1 MTTWPILSVVTFLPV
16 VGALLIYISRG
27 DDEAAQRNSR
37 WIALWT
43 TLITFAVSL
52 ILVVR
57 FDPAQPDFQF
67 VEKAPWLANAI
78 TYHMGVDGISLPF
91 VILTTALMPFCIL
104 ASWKSITMRV
114 REYMMAFLLLET
126 LMIGTFSALDL
137 VLFYLFFEGGLIPM
151 FLIIGVWGGPRRVYA
166 SFKFFL
172 YTLLGSVLMLL
183 AIMALYWNAGT
194 TDIPTLMHTA
204 VPRSL
209 QTWAW
214 LAFFASFAVKMP
226 MWPVHT
232 WLPDAHVEAPTAG
245 SVILAA
251 ILLKM
256 GGYGFLRFSLPM
268 FPLASHDFAPL
279 IFSLSAIAIIYTSLV
294 ALMQE
299 DMKKLIA
306 YSSVAHMGFVTMG
319 IFAGTTQGVAGG
331 VFQMISHGIVSGAL
345 FLCVGIVYD
354 RMHTREIAAYG
365 GLVNRMPLYA
375 LVFMVF
381 TMANVGLPGTSG
393 FVGEFM
399 TLIGTFKVSVPTATF
414 ATTGVILSAA
424 YALWLYR
431 KIVFGALV
439 KPSLAT
445 IKDLTFRES
454 LTLMPLVILTILFG
468 VYPKPVLDMSAASVQ
483 QLVTNYGHS
492 GDCHQGSRAAAV
504 KARTMNF
511 ESAGYQLLPVLPEL
525 VLAIGAMVLLMI
537 GAYRGQQTTGLVTG
551 LAVCLLVVVGALELW
566 LPAGKLTTFNGS
578 FIVDDFARFLKILAL
593 IGSARDADP
602 VGGIPGRSVPAH
614 LRICHP
620 GPALDA
626 RHDGADL
633 GRRPDHALS
642 RARADVA
649 RALRGRGEQ
658 PRQRQ
663 IDRSRPEIFRAGRV
677 VVGHAAVWCLA
688 GLRLYRHCELRRH
701 RGGRQDRQHRHRV
714 RTGVPAGRAVL
725 QGLGRAVPHVDA

>member
-1 MTTWPILSVVTFLPV
+1 MTTWPILSVVTFLPL
-16 VGALLIYISRG
+16 VGALVIYLSRG
-27 DDEAAQRNSR
+27 DDEAARRNAR

-43 TLITFAVSL
+43 TLVTFAISL
-52 ILVVR
+52 VLVAR
-57 FDPAQPDFQF
+57 FDPGLTDFQF
-67 VEKAPWLANAI
+67 VEKASWLASGI

-91 VILTTALMPFCIL
+91 VILTTALMPICII
-104 ASWKSITMRV
+104 ASWKSVTLRV
-114 REYMMAFLLLET
+114 REYMMAFLILET
-126 LMIGTFSALDL
+126 LMVGTFCALDL

-183 AIMALYWNAGT
+183 AIMALYWNGTT

-279 IFSLSAIAIIYTSLV
+279 IYSLSVIAIIYTSLV

-299 DMKKLIA
+299 DVKKLIA

-319 IFAGTTQGVAGG
+319 IFAGTVQGVAGG

-345 FLCVGIVYD
+345 FLCVGVIYD

-375 LVFMVF
+375 MTFMVF

-393 FVGEFM
+393 FIGEFM
-399 TLIGTFKVSVPTATF
+399 TLLGTFKVSIPTAFF
-414 ATTGVILSAA
+414 AATGLILSAA

-431 KIVFGALV
+431 KVIFGALV
-439 KPSLAT
+439 KPSLMS
-445 IKDLTFRES
+445 IKDLSFRECVTLFPLVA
-454 LTLMPLVILTILFG
+454 LTLLFG
-468 VYPKPVLDMSAASVQ
+468 FYPKPVLDMSAASVQ
-483 QLVTNYGHS
+483 QLVNNYAS
-492 GDCHQGSRAAAV
+492 AVTAV
-504 KARTMNF
+504 KA
-511 ESAGYQLLPVLPEL
+511 AALL
-525 VLAIGAMVLLMI
+525 
-537 GAYRGQQTTGLVTG
+537 Q
-551 LAVCLLVVVGALELW
+551 
-566 LPAGKLTTFNGS
+566 
-578 FIVDDFARFLKILAL
+578 
-593 IGSARDADP
+593 
-602 VGGIPGRSVPAH
+602 
-614 LRICHP
+614 
-620 GPALDA
+620 
-626 RHDGADL
+626 
-633 GRRPDHALS
+633 
-642 RARADVA
+642 
-649 RALRGRGEQ
+649 
-658 PRQRQ
+658 
-663 IDRSRPEIFRAGRV
+663 
-677 VVGHAAVWCLA
+677 
-688 GLRLYRHCELRRH
+688 
-701 RGGRQDRQHRHRV
+701 
-714 RTGVPAGRAVL
+714 
-725 QGLGRAVPHVDA
+725 